1 MTIREIMKRGPWT
14 IQDTDT
20 LGNAQQAMT
29 QHRIRHLPVL
39 CEGELVGMLSERDL
53 LAARAH
59 ADPDDRWWKMPVSV
73 AMKPAETVD
82 AADEVDIVAT
92 RMGNSKLG
100 AFAVVEAGKLAGV
113 VSVIDILL
121 AHTVA
126 QRIAA
131 PARTAADA
139 MTAHPPTLRPEQPLL
154 AAVRLMCAQHI
165 HELPVVDDTGHI
177 IGMITEADV
186 RRRIGDPEA
195 YLTARSPTSYDVQDV
210 MDTGI
215 TPVLSSSTIA
225 ELAHYFADARIDA
238 LPVVDAQGTL
248 LGVVSYLDTLNAL
261 AS

>member
-29 QHRIRHLPVL
+29 HHRIRHLPVL
-39 CEGELVGMLSERDL
+39 SDGELVGMLSERDL

-59 ADPDDRWWKMPVSV
+59 SDPDDHWWKLPVRL
-73 AMKPAETVD
+73 AMKPAETID
-82 AADEVDIVAT
+82 ASDSIDVVAT
-92 RMGNSKLG
+92 RMGNAKVG
-100 AFAVVEAGKLAGV
+100 ALAVVEGGKLAGV

-121 AHTVA
+121 AHTVS

-131 PARTAADA
+131 PPRTAAEA

-154 AAVRLMCAQHI
+154 AAVRVMCTQHV
-165 HELPVVDDTGHI
+165 HELPVVDDAGHV

-186 RRRIGDPEA
+186 RRRIGDPET
-195 YLTARSPTSYDVQDV
+195 YLTSRSPTVYDVQDV

-215 TPVLSSSTIA
+215 TPVRSDSTVA

-238 LPVVDAQGTL
+238 LPVVDDRGTL
-248 LGVVSYLDTLNAL
+248 LGVVSYLDALNAL